1 MNDQQKDAADRLIRT
16 YVTAGLELLAGL
28 GQIFR
33 DLEGKSSVKE
43 ACSTVTQME
52 TERTSS
58 KPETE
63 EAEGDEEGGID
74 I

>member
-1 MNDQQKDAADRLIRT
+1 MDSDQQN
-16 YVTAGLELLAGL
+16 
-28 GQIFR
+28 FR

-43 ACSTVTQME
+43 ACSTVTQMD

-74 I
+74 IQDLSLDEENFFSSEEEE